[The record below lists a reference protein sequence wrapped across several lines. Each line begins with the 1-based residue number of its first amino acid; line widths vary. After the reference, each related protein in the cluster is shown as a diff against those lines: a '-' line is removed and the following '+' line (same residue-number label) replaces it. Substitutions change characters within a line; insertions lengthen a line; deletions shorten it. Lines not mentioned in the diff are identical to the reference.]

1 MRPDLGIAASKPE
14 IILACGDGNACLA
27 KTCAGGIVETFKAE
41 ITLGGLVLAP
51 GETDVCSEM
60 TLTFSQGGPGMM
72 DSGIY
77 ELSNSR
83 R

>member
-1 MRPDLGIAASKPE
+1 MSVCHKRALVKSSK
-14 IILACGDGNACLA
+14 
-27 KTCAGGIVETFKAE
+27 KYKAD
-41 ITLGGLVLAP
+41 ITLGGLASAP
-51 GETDVCSEM
+51 GETDVFSQM
-60 TLTFSQGGPGMM
+60 TLRFTQGGPGMM